1 MQPSKTRTDA
11 DHTALQHARAGT
23 PATKPRSDAATKAK
37 LRKVVRLAGLCEST
51 LARTVVAAKR
61 AGHAISLVRRFCTP
75 MCCLALAMIVMP
87 GCTQSLD
94 RAESLAHQNYRAAVT
109 SFSDTNEVFAS
120 AYENLADKKHE
131 LQATGIE
138 RDWQSWISRHT
149 DEAGRLVSR
158 DSDGAIKPLRAEDLE
173 AAIALREQARDT
185 LGESKRSNAAFV
197 GQFRSAN
204 NKLRDLTTTLN
215 EHADDWQK
223 AREEAYNVKQMLLQT
238 VGTLAGL
245 AIGVAM

>member
-1 MQPSKTRTDA
+1 MQPTKIRTDA
-11 DHTALQHARAGT
+11 ATPASQNARAAAE
-23 PATKPRSDAATKAK
+23 ATERRSDAATK
-37 LRKVVRLAGLCEST
+37 VVGLHSVRHRGRT
-51 LARTVVAAKR
+51 L
-61 AGHAISLVRRFCTP
+61 
-75 MCCLALAMIVMP
+75 LALALLALP
-87 GCTQSLD
+87 GCTQALD
-94 RAESLAHQNYRAAVT
+94 RAESIAHANYRAAVT

-138 RDWQSWISRHT
+138 RDWSAWVSRHT

-158 DSDGAIKPLRAEDLE
+158 DSDGAVKPLKAEDLE
-173 AAIALREQARDT
+173 AAIALREQARDV

-197 GQFRSAN
+197 GQFRAAN
-204 NKLRDLTTTLN
+204 SKLRTLTTTLN

-223 AREEAYNVKQMLLQT
+223 ARDEAYQTRQMLLNT

-245 AIGVAM
+245 AIGVAL